1 VPRKKVVAPA
11 SAPPATVPYVPP
23 PPPPVSPLIREAV
36 EEIHRGLRHRL
47 GVLFFKYGATEN
59 NLETRHW
66 EAYDRVLD
74 ATSIEEAEHL
84 AKKAEDKIFVTL
96 LVLTSAGKIV
106 AKTPEAYKKKSDK
119 AESFANYLYS
129 QYTEMTATTEKEVA
143 QRAKL
148 LLRYNSQLAR
158 SRNLREYARLLEDD
172 PTIQPFEVLYG
183 AKEVEDDARDEAL
196 AAAGASPV
204 VGGSDKPKRP
214 RGRGKVQEADDPV
227 RVPAAQARV
236 PGPSK
241 AAVRL
246 VRGAVAAKKRGRHA
260 KNERGLRPRRASHQ
274 GR

>member
-1 VPRKKVVAPA
+1 M
-11 SAPPATVPYVPP
+11 
-23 PPPPVSPLIREAV
+23 
-36 EEIHRGLRHRL
+36 
-47 GVLFFKYGATEN
+47 LFFKYGATEN

-74 ATSIEEAEHL
+74 ATSVEEAEHL

-96 LVLTSAGKIV
+96 LRLSSDGKIV

-129 QYTEMTATTEKEVA
+129 QYVEAPVTTEKEVA

-158 SRNLREYARLLEDD
+158 SRNLREYAQLLEVD

-183 AKEVEDDARDEAL
+183 AKEAEDDARDEAL
-196 AAAGASPV
+196 AGTV
-204 VGGSDKPKRP
+204 VGGSDKPKRS
-214 RGRGKVQEADDPV
+214 RGRGTVQEADGLV
-227 RVPAAQARV
+227 RVQTAPPRL
-236 PGPSK
+236 PRPSRTT
-241 AAVRL
+241 VRL
-246 VRGAVAAKKRGRHA
+246 VRGAVAAKKRGRHTKDEGSA
-260 KNERGLRPRRASHQ
+260 RPRRPGHQ

>member
-1 VPRKKVVAPA
+1 M
-11 SAPPATVPYVPP
+11 
-23 PPPPVSPLIREAV
+23 
-36 EEIHRGLRHRL
+36 
-47 GVLFFKYGATEN
+47 LFFKYGATEN

-74 ATSIEEAEHL
+74 ATSIAEAELL

-96 LVLTSAGKIV
+96 LALSATGKIV

-129 QYTEMTATTEKEVA
+129 QYVDAPVTTEKEVA
-143 QRAKL
+143 KRAKL

-158 SRNLREYARLLEDD
+158 SRNLREYARLLEID

-183 AKEVEDDARDEAL
+183 VKEAEDDARDEEL

-204 VGGSDKPKRP
+204 VGGSDKPKLP
-214 RGRGKVQEADDPV
+214 RGRRKAPEANGTV
-227 RVPAAQARV
+227 RVQAAPPRV
-236 PGPSK
+236 PSSTTDTM
-241 AAVRL
+241 RR
-246 VRGAVAAKKRGRHA
+246 VRGNLAAKKRGRHG
-260 KNERGLRPRRASHQ
+260 KDEGSPRARRTRHQ